1 MVSSGVFSAVGALLF
16 CLTLCSLPGQRT
28 AQRYEVP
35 YFIHPCHKSDPH
47 VNQCLAEASNH
58 LIRSFR
64 RGIRELDVT
73 EVEPIL
79 IDQISIALGSGPNG
93 YRATFNDI
101 EAYGVSNMSIVGV
114 RTDLDSL
121 QFQLSFFIPK
131 ISARAHYKSSGV
143 LIMVQAS
150 GGGDYWGEYEGVKAK
165 VYFRARAHNVKGR
178 TFLQVEDM
186 KMDFSVKDIKMGIE
200 NLHNGNTVLQAA
212 LNLFINSN
220 AQELLQEMK
229 PDIKKKM
236 IIKTTNFTNKLFA
249 KIPYDMWMLE

>member
-1 MVSSGVFSAVGALLF
+1 MPDRGVQSPHQLL
-16 CLTLCSLPGQRT
+16 Q
-28 AQRYEVP
+28 
-35 YFIHPCHKSDPH
+35 K
-47 VNQCLAEASNH
+47 
-58 LIRSFR
+58 
-64 RGIRELDVT
+64 
-73 EVEPIL
+73 
-79 IDQISIALGSGPNG
+79 
-93 YRATFNDI
+93 
-101 EAYGVSNMSIVGV
+101 

-150 GGGDYWGEYEGVKAK
+150 GGGDYWGQYDGVKAK
-165 VYFRARAHNVKGR
+165 VYFRARAHHVKGR

-186 KMDFSVKDIKMGIE
+186 KMDFSVKEIKMGIE
-200 NLHNGNTVLQAA
+200 NLHNGNAVLQAA
-212 LNLFINSN
+212 LNLFINTN

-236 IIKTTNFTNKLFA
+236 VMKTTTFMNRLFA